1 MAQSPYESTVFFYLI
16 TVLVRSTSITST
28 HSYLSCLVVLVSPPL
43 VFDYSISAL
52 FSHSQW
58 PYGHS
63 QYSPYT
69 HIFFLPHAVLLCSLV
84 AFAWSL
90 IVLFC
95 SFVCPLAVP
104 TYLLVV
110 SVCPLLVL
118 LVSSFVNPLAVL
130 LGLFITDHIIFNSY

>member
-1 MAQSPYESTVFFYLI
+1 MTFVTFTKVDSFLVKSPEAANSLNSLKILWTFWLAKLCFVKVSSFKAHYRVSLFQTCKGPGNYFEKERVRNRNKMAQSPYESTVFFYLI

-63 QYSPYT
+63 
-69 HIFFLPHAVLLCSLV
+69 
-84 AFAWSL
+84 
-90 IVLFC
+90 
-95 SFVCPLAVP
+95 
-104 TYLLVV
+104 
-110 SVCPLLVL
+110 
-118 LVSSFVNPLAVL
+118 
-130 LGLFITDHIIFNSY
+130 